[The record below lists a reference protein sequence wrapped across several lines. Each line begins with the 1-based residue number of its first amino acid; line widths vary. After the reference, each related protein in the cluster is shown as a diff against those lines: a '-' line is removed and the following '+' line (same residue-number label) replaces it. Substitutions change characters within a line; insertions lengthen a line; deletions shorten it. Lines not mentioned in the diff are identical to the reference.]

1 MQTSDLIERL
11 AADLQPLSPR
21 AALSRLAAGLLVG
34 GLITLGLVWLILG
47 PRGDFWEA
55 VLTVAFWRKWTYAL
69 AVTVMALWLCLRL
82 ARPDGTPGVLLVALA
97 VPLLVLWSAALVELR
112 AAPPGE
118 RVGMWLGQSALK
130 CPWLIATLAIPVLA
144 GILWAFRR
152 FAPTRPRLAGF
163 SAGGLAGAIAAIV
176 YAIHCNETAAS
187 FVASWYTAGM
197 LAPALIGML
206 IGPRVLR
213 W

>member
-1 MQTSDLIERL
+1 MQTSDLIHRL
-11 AADLQPLSPR
+11 AADLQPLPAR
-21 AALSRLAAGLLVG
+21 AALSRLAAGLFVG
-34 GLITLGLVWLILG
+34 GLIALGLVWLILG
-47 PRGDFWEA
+47 PRSDFSAA
-55 VLTVAFWRKWTYAL
+55 VLTVAFWSKWTYAL

-82 ARPDGTPGVLLVALA
+82 ARPDGTPGVLLMALA

-118 RVGMWLGQSALK
+118 RAAMWLGQSALK
-130 CPWLIATLAIPVLA
+130 CPWLIAALAIPVFA

-163 SAGGLAGAIAAIV
+163 SAGCLAGAVAAIV

-197 LAPALIGML
+197 LAPALVGML